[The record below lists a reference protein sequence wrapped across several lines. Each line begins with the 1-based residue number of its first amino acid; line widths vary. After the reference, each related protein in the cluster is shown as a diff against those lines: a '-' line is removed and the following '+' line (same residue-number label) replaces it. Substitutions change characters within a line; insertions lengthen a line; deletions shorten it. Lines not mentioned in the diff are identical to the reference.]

1 MTEMNVKKLSM
12 FEHEVRVLSFSS
24 LKLFLATMAK
34 REVWDAL
41 QSFEP
46 KCAVSITS
54 IKNPPVVAEGL

>member
-41 QSFEP
+41 QSFENSLQRKLMYP
-46 KCAVSITS
+46 TRELLPIA
-54 IKNPPVVAEGL
+54 